1 MVYPEDWENPIG
13 MSQMLGNSMATNVL
27 LRVMVPLLRTAR
39 PDVSIQDPWFT
50 GRIQRLLRRT
60 ARDPYD
66 CTSVP
71 PVVESSCNPNGE
83 ERITISKHKTM
94 TSTNA
99 NES

>member
-1 MVYPEDWENPIG
+1 MVDPEDWEHPIG

-39 PDVSIQDPWFT
+39 PDVSIQDPWYT

-71 PVVESSCNPNGE
+71 PQLSRAAAI
-83 ERITISKHKTM
+83 RIEKNARLPHAE
-94 TSTNA
+94 TSLH
-99 NES
+99 